1 MLPFLLLTT
10 RPEHHLAAAEYR
22 SFLRHGNLR
31 PDQLIHVRLEQ
42 RKMPRINLGAISGI
56 MVGGSPF
63 NSNAPIADKSPVQ
76 RRVEGEIAELLDV
89 LVPEDFPFLGACYG
103 VGTLAAHQGGIIDST
118 YAEEAAAVPIH
129 VTADGRDDPLLAGVA
144 ESFTAFVGHTEACR
158 ALPASATLLAS
169 SDACPVQMFR
179 VGENLYGTQFHPEL
193 DKRDFRARIDIYRHH
208 GYFPPEE
215 YETVVAAAES
225 ADTTD
230 AHRVLGNFVA
240 HHSRQARR

>member
-10 RPEHHLAAAEYR
+10 RPEDHLAAAEYR
-22 SFLRHGNLR
+22 SFLRHGNLG
-31 PDQLIHVRLEQ
+31 PDQLIQIRLEK
-42 RKMPRINLGAISGI
+42 REMPRIALNAISGI

-63 NSNAPIADKSPVQ
+63 NSNAPIEDKSPVQ

-103 VGTLAAHQGGIIDST
+103 VGTLAKHQGGIIDGT
-118 YAEEAAAVPIH
+118 YAEDAAAITIN
-129 VTADGRDDPLLAGVA
+129 VTEAGLRDPLLDGVGEA
-144 ESFTAFVGHTEACR
+144 FTAFVGHTEACS
-158 ALPASATLLAS
+158 ALPAAATLLAS

-193 DKRDFRARIDIYRHH
+193 DKRDFRARVDVYRHH

-215 YETVVAAAES
+215 YERVVTEAES
-225 ADTTD
+225 ADTRA

-240 HHSRQARR
+240 RYAR